1 MTRVPPPEGATSD
14 DRATAWAAGWAA
26 ALLFFTNLVGYLD
39 RSILTLL
46 VAPVKASLHLSDGE
60 MGLMLGA
67 AFVLTFS
74 LAGLA
79 IGRLTDRLNR
89 RNLLIVCVAIWSLS
103 AAACGLARNG
113 TELFIARMGVGVGEA
128 AVFPVAVSVISD
140 YFPPNRRGKPYG
152 VFTMGVYAG
161 GGLSLILTG
170 AVLPWVTGVSHALS
184 AQGTHVE
191 PWRLVMFLM
200 LAPGALGCALL
211 ATLREP
217 ARTREAPAASGAPE
231 PTAGDWW
238 SRRGVFVP
246 HHLFMS
252 LTTLAMVATT
262 AWLPTVLIREHAVA
276 TRSAGLLFGPVLALT
291 GIFSSVV
298 GGVLADRAGRR
309 GGAAGALTL
318 AMGCVAVGCVGYV
331 VMATATRT
339 ELLLAGFGLAFSP
352 LSMSLIAGIVAMAE
366 LSPAR
371 ARGRITSIYFLFTGI
386 IGTAGGPALVG
397 YLNDLAGG
405 AKSGALGRI
414 LTGCGV
420 AATLAAVAV
429 AWLTIRR
436 ARTTVQKAAAMPA
449 ALA

>member
-1 MTRVPPPEGATSD
+1 MTGSSPPGAAPG

-60 MGLMLGA
+60 IGLMLGA

-89 RNLLIVCVAIWSLS
+89 RNLLIVCVAVWSLS
-103 AAACGLARNG
+103 AGACGLARNG
-113 TELFIARMGVGVGEA
+113 MELFIARMGVGVGEA

-140 YFPPNRRGKPYG
+140 YFPANRRGKPYG
-152 VFTMGVYAG
+152 IFTMGVYAG

-170 AVLPWVTGVSHALS
+170 AVLPWVTGVSHSLA

-191 PWRLVMFLM
+191 PWRLIMFLM
-200 LAPGALGCALL
+200 LAPGALCCALL

-217 ARTREAPAASGAPE
+217 ARTREETTPSGPVDG
-231 PTAGDWW
+231 PGAGDWW
-238 SRRGVFVP
+238 TRRGVFLP

-262 AWLPTVLIREHAVA
+262 AWLPTVLIREHGVA

-291 GIFSSVV
+291 GICSSVV

-318 AMGCVAVGCVGYV
+318 AMGCVAIGCLGYV
-331 VMATATRT
+331 VMAIATRT
-339 ELLLAGFGLAFSP
+339 DVLLAGFVLAFSP

-405 AKSGALGRI
+405 TASGALGRI

-436 ARTTVQKAAAMPA
+436 ARSADQRAAALPA
-449 ALA
+449 ARA